1 MRDFELPDQNGDLF
15 SLGAELSR
23 GAVVLVFYRADWCP
37 YCNGQLVELARAYG
51 DFREAGAE
59 LAAISTDPIGAG
71 AGLTEKLDL
80 PFPLLSDADGAG
92 AIRQAGVWDEAEG
105 VSRIAAVAL
114 APDWLELF
122 RFEGVDYADRPLTA
136 DILEAVRAL
145 GLIPREPCEGVHPHA
160 RPEPSGRAM
169 APWELALYLRGVR
182 SSSRAI
188 YERNGD
194 EDAGRVWRM
203 ADRYHRFFEQ
213 PR

>member
-1 MRDFELPDQNGDLF
+1 M
-15 SLGAELSR
+15 
-23 GAVVLVFYRADWCP
+23 
-37 YCNGQLVELARAYG
+37 
-51 DFREAGAE
+51 
-59 LAAISTDPIGAG
+59 T
-71 AGLTEKLDL
+71 
-80 PFPLLSDADGAG
+80 G
-92 AIRQAGVWDEAEG
+92 AIGQAGVWDEAEG

-145 GLIPREPCEGVHPHA
+145 GLIPREPGEGVHPHA

-203 ADRYHRFFEQ
+203 ADRYHRFFGSLVKHRGPAEAG
-213 PR
+213 PLGVRTTRPLAGEARWHEHRVDDVDDAVRRATSARTTVEPPFRLSLPALIESAIGSPSTA